1 MTRLIVHSFVN
12 VQAVI
17 CDQNFQPVPH
27 RKHHMASETRNI
39 EHTDYFYHVFLSVIS
54 FHTMKLVSL
63 YEREQLNK
71 LIFYV

>member
-1 MTRLIVHSFVN
+1 MTRLIVHICVN

-39 EHTDYFYHVFLSVIS
+39 EHTDYFYYVFFVCNFIPYNEIS
-54 FHTMKLVSL
+54 FTV
-63 YEREQLNK
+63 
-71 LIFYV
+71 